1 MNNHIL
7 SRSALALGVLL
18 SLSAAPALA
27 AGGELIVHDEGNSG
41 PSVVQAEPHHAASAQ
56 PASAPHL
63 ELVVHDEGSSAPEFV
78 VR

>member
-7 SRSALALGVLL
+7 SRSALVLGVLL

-41 PSVVQAEPHHAASAQ
+41 PSVVPAEPHHAASAQ

-63 ELVVHDEGSSAPEFV
+63 ELVVRDEGSSAPEFV

>member
-7 SRSALALGVLL
+7 SRSALVLGVLL

-27 AGGELIVHDEGNSG
+27 ADGELIVHDEGNSG

-56 PASAPHL
+56 SAPAPHL